1 MLFMELFYYKALK
14 IQAKIVIILTKRRC
28 LMKDKKCQLEVAAC
42 PVCGG
47 DINFKKRDKAYCNCK
62 KCDWRCEGKC
72 EA

>member
-1 MLFMELFYYKALK
+1 
-14 IQAKIVIILTKRRC
+14 
-28 LMKDKKCQLEVAAC
+28 MKDKKCQLEVAAC

-72 EA
+72 ES